1 MYLQIVFLFTFCIFR
16 VLNALLPTLRKQY
29 TTIKEAGL
37 SSATFETDFREIE
50 HLVERK
56 KVVVW
61 ADQAN
66 EHAKQYDLPETSL
79 LLNFP
84 QLKPVQ
90 SILCKYSFYFSK

>member
-1 MYLQIVFLFTFCIFR
+1 MFLFTSCILR

-29 TTIKEAGL
+29 TAIKEAGL
-37 SSATFETDFREIE
+37 SNADFETDFKQIE

-61 ADQAN
+61 ADQTT
-66 EHAKQYDLPETSL
+66 EHAKQYDLPEMSV